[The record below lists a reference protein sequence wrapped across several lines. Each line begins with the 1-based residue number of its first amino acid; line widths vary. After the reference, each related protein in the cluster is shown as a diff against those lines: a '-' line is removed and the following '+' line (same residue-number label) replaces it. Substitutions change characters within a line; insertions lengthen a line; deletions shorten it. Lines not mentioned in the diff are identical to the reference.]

1 MNRIQD
7 VLEFFAQSLEDTDSK
22 VQFLNDLAESLLLL
36 LRIALFFRGTNQLF
50 FRSVDF
56 HFPTACL
63 IIPIIEI
70 LDPVKRS

>member
-56 HFPTACL
+56 HFLPACL
-63 IIPIIEI
+63 VNPTIEI
-70 LDPVKRS
+70 PAPVKHS